1 MSPKNSSTRQRLV
14 IAALELFSSQGV
26 TETTT
31 RQIAELA
38 QVNEVTL
45 FRQFGNKQGLLLAV
59 IEDSGVFTH
68 LGESLREQVNQTS
81 DLEQALKKYASDR
94 LQVLEQIP
102 ELLRSVVGEAGR
114 YTIENRRA
122 LGRGVTLANR
132 EVARYLATV
141 IERDRLHLRLPA
153 EKLASLL
160 NGMLFGYLVI
170 ELTSEFHELWDDRED
185 FLESLV
191 PLFLQGG
198 VSPEELQED
207 GLQISRL
214 QVESSNQPSNL
225 QPPNL
230 QPPNLQPLT
239 YQPLTFQPSTLGQK
253 VADLPASIVHSILQ
267 QAKKQGLREYAL
279 AYVLFGA
286 GLLPQEVVALERSHQ
301 FNDDRQH
308 LLQVTQGAVRQVPVN
323 QWIMGK
329 RYGSYIRNPLTQ
341 WIKSRK
347 DDQSALFVND
357 AGQSMS
363 EAELR
368 AAWQRFTSGLLTP
381 EGQPL
386 FIEQARQTWCVEML
400 MRGIDLEDLSILS
413 GLDSTQLQPYARR
426 AKEKAA
432 LERAL
437 LLDQKA

>member
-59 IEDSGVFTH
+59 IEDSAVFTR
-68 LGESLREQVNQTS
+68 LSESLRAQVQKS
-81 DLEQALKKYASDR
+81 SRLDQALKNYAGDR
-94 LQVLEQIP
+94 LKILEEIP

-122 LGRGVTLANR
+122 LGRGVTLANL

-141 IERDRLHLRLPA
+141 IDRENLHPRISV

-160 NGMLFGYLVI
+160 NEMLFGYLVI
-170 ELTSEFHELWDDRED
+170 ELTSEFHELWHDRDD
-185 FLESLV
+185 FLENLV
-191 PLFLQGG
+191 EVFLYGG
-198 VSPEELQED
+198 ASSSELNAQSK
-207 GLQISRL
+207 QA
-214 QVESSNQPSNL
+214 
-225 QPPNL
+225 
-230 QPPNLQPLT
+230 
-239 YQPLTFQPSTLGQK
+239 STLGRQK
-253 VADLPASIVHSILQ
+253 VADLPASWVHSILQ
-267 QAKKQGLREYAL
+267 QAKKQGLRDYAL
-279 AYVLFGA
+279 AYVLFSA
-286 GLLPQEVVALERSHQ
+286 GLSLQEIVTLERSHQ
-301 FNDDRQH
+301 IYDTQGY
-308 LLQVTQGAVRQVPVN
+308 LLQVTQGAVRQVPLN

-329 RYGSYIRNPLTQ
+329 RYGSHTRNPLTQ

-347 DDQSALFVND
+347 DERSALFVND
-357 AGQSMS
+357 AGEPIS
-363 EAELR
+363 EEELR
-368 AAWQRFTSGLLTP
+368 AAWCGFTSGLLTP

-386 FIEQARQTWCVEML
+386 LVEQARHTWCVEML
-400 MRGIDLEDLSILS
+400 MRGMDLEDLSILS
-413 GLDSTQLQPYARR
+413 GWDATQLQPYARR
-426 AKEKAA
+426 AREKAA

-437 LLDQKA
+437 KLDQKVLS

>member
-1 MSPKNSSTRQRLV
+1 
-14 IAALELFSSQGV
+14 
-26 TETTT
+26 
-31 RQIAELA
+31 
-38 QVNEVTL
+38 
-45 FRQFGNKQGLLLAV
+45 
-59 IEDSGVFTH
+59 
-68 LGESLREQVNQTS
+68 
-81 DLEQALKKYASDR
+81 
-94 LQVLEQIP
+94 
-102 ELLRSVVGEAGR
+102 
-114 YTIENRRA
+114 
-122 LGRGVTLANR
+122 
-132 EVARYLATV
+132 
-141 IERDRLHLRLPA
+141 
-153 EKLASLL
+153 
-160 NGMLFGYLVI
+160 
-170 ELTSEFHELWDDRED
+170 
-185 FLESLV
+185 
-191 PLFLQGG
+191 
-198 VSPEELQED
+198 
-207 GLQISRL
+207 
-214 QVESSNQPSNL
+214 
-225 QPPNL
+225 
-230 QPPNLQPLT
+230 
-239 YQPLTFQPSTLGQK
+239 

-400 MRGIDLEDLSILS
+400 MKGIDLEDLSILS

-426 AKEKAA
+426 AREKAA